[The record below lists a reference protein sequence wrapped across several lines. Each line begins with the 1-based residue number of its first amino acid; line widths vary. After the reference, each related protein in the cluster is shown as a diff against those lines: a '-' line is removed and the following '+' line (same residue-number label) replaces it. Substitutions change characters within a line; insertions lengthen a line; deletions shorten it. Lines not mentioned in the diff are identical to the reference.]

1 MVDALL
7 QFHYK
12 EDSSMAPKKDLSQ
25 LAYTYLIDQLTRK
38 ELEPGNL
45 IEPRDI
51 AGQLKISISPVNKAL
66 HLLAHEGFVKIIPR
80 KGSFVANSNPSS
92 LMDQMMLREAI
103 ECQAARIY
111 CGSPV
116 LENRDKLMQIAEKL
130 EKTPASFQ
138 EHWKHEIEYHSLL
151 VSLSGCSSLIRS
163 FKNNIR
169 LSFFLSINIYY
180 EETVERQNHVELTES
195 LTVNSPRKAEKIIR
209 EHLRSG
215 KPAFLKNL
223 QLVEGKSWEKI

>member
-1 MVDALL
+1 
-7 QFHYK
+7 
-12 EDSSMAPKKDLSQ
+12 MAPRKDLSQ
-25 LAYTYLIDQLTRK
+25 LAYTYLIDQFTGR

-51 AGQLKISISPVNKAL
+51 ARQLKISISPVNKAL

-80 KGSFVANSNPSS
+80 KGSFVENSNPSS

-116 LENRDKLMQIAEKL
+116 LENRDKLTQIAENL
-130 EKTPASFQ
+130 EKTPVSYQ
-138 EHWKHEIEYHSLL
+138 EHWKYEIEYHSLL

-169 LSFFLSINIYY
+169 LSLFLSINIYY
-180 EETVERQNHVELTES
+180 EETVERQSHVELTES
-195 LTVNSPRKAEKIIR
+195 LTVNNPSKAEKIVR

-223 QLVEGKSWEKI
+223 QLVEGKSWEKT

>member
-1 MVDALL
+1 
-7 QFHYK
+7 
-12 EDSSMAPKKDLSQ
+12 MAPKKDLSH
-25 LAYTYLIDQLTRK
+25 LAYTYLIDQLTGR
-38 ELEPGNL
+38 ELAPGNL

-51 AGQLKISISPVNKAL
+51 ARQLKISISPVNKAL

-80 KGSFVANSNPSS
+80 KGSFVENSNPSS

-116 LENRDKLMQIAEKL
+116 LENRDKLTQIAENL
-130 EKTPASFQ
+130 EKTPVSYQ
-138 EHWKHEIEYHSLL
+138 EHWKYEIEYHSLL
-151 VSLSGCSSLIRS
+151 VSLAGCSSLIRS

-180 EETVERQNHVELTES
+180 EETVERQSHVELTES
-195 LTVNSPRKAEKIIR
+195 LTVNNPSKAEKIVR

-223 QLVEGKSWEKI
+223 CLVEGKSWEKI

>member
-1 MVDALL
+1 
-7 QFHYK
+7 
-12 EDSSMAPKKDLSQ
+12 MAPKKDLSK
-25 LAYTYLIDQLTRK
+25 LAYTYLIDQFTGR

-51 AGQLKISISPVNKAL
+51 ARQLKISISPVNKAL

-80 KGSFVANSNPSS
+80 KGSFVENSNPSS

-116 LENRDKLMQIAEKL
+116 LENRDKLTQIAENL
-130 EKTPASFQ
+130 EKTPVSYQ
-138 EHWKHEIEYHSLL
+138 EHWKYEIEYHSLL

-169 LSFFLSINIYY
+169 LSLFLSINIYY
-180 EETVERQNHVELTES
+180 EETVERQSHVELTES
-195 LTVNSPRKAEKIIR
+195 LAVNNPSKAEKIVR

-223 QLVEGKSWEKI
+223 QLVEGKSWEKT

>member
-1 MVDALL
+1 M
-7 QFHYK
+7 
-12 EDSSMAPKKDLSQ
+12 KKDLSL
-25 LAYTYLIDQLTRK
+25 LAYTYLIDQLTGK

-45 IEPRDI
+45 IEPRGI
-51 AGQLKISISPVNKAL
+51 ARQLDISISPVNKAL

-80 KGSFVANSNPSS
+80 KGSFVENSNPST

-111 CGSPV
+111 CGTSV
-116 LENRDKLMQIAEKL
+116 LESRDKLIRIAENL
-130 EKTPASFQ
+130 ERTPVSYQ
-138 EHWKHEIEYHSLL
+138 EHWKYEIEYHSLL

-169 LSFFLSINIYY
+169 LSLFLSINIYY
-180 EETVERQNHVELTES
+180 EETAERQSHVELTES
-195 LTVNSPRKAEKIIR
+195 LTVGNPNKAEKIIR

-215 KPAFLKNL
+215 KPAFLRNL
-223 QLVEGKSWEKI
+223 RLVKGKSWEKI

>member
-1 MVDALL
+1 
-7 QFHYK
+7 
-12 EDSSMAPKKDLSQ
+12 MAPRKDLSQ
-25 LAYTYLIDQLTRK
+25 LAYTYLIDQLTGR

-51 AGQLKISISPVNKAL
+51 ARQLKISISPVNKAL

-80 KGSFVANSNPSS
+80 KGSFVENSNPSS

-116 LENRDKLMQIAEKL
+116 LENRDKLTQIAENL
-130 EKTPASFQ
+130 EKTPVSYQ
-138 EHWKHEIEYHSLL
+138 EHWKYEIEYHSLL

-169 LSFFLSINIYY
+169 LSLFLSINIYY
-180 EETVERQNHVELTES
+180 EETVERQSHVELTES
-195 LTVNSPRKAEKIIR
+195 LTVNSPSKAEKIIR

-215 KPAFLKNL
+215 KPAFIKNL

>member
-1 MVDALL
+1 
-7 QFHYK
+7 
-12 EDSSMAPKKDLSQ
+12 MAPKKDLAQ
-25 LAYTYLIDQLTRK
+25 VAYTYLIDLLTGRK
-38 ELEPGNL
+38 LEPGNL

-51 AGQLKISISPVNKAL
+51 ARQLGISISPVHKAL

-80 KGSFVANSNPSS
+80 KGSFVENSNPSS

-116 LENRDKLMQIAEKL
+116 LENRGRLIRIAENL
-130 EKTPASFQ
+130 EKTPVSYQ
-138 EHWKHEIEYHSLL
+138 EHWKFEIEFHSFL
-151 VSLSGCSSLIRS
+151 VSLSECSSLIRS
-163 FKNNIR
+163 FNNNIR
-169 LSFFLSINIYY
+169 LGLFLSINMYY
-180 EETVERQNHVELTES
+180 EETAERQSHVELTER
-195 LTVNSPRKAEKIIR
+195 LTGSSPGKAEKNIR

-223 QLVEGKSWEKI
+223 RFVEGKSWAKI

>member
-25 LAYTYLIDQLTRK
+25 LAYIYLIDQLTRK

-45 IEPRDI
+45 IVPRDI

-80 KGSFVANSNPSS
+80 KGSFVENSNPSS

-116 LENRDKLMQIAEKL
+116 QDNRDKLMQIAEKL
-130 EKTPASFQ
+130 EKTPASYQ

-169 LSFFLSINIYY
+169 LSFFLSINLYY
-180 EETVERQNHVELTES
+180 EDTVDRQSHIELTER
-195 LTVNSPRKAEKIIR
+195 LAGNSPGKAEKIIR

-223 QLVEGKSWEKI
+223 RFVEGKSWEKI

>member
-1 MVDALL
+1 
-7 QFHYK
+7 
-12 EDSSMAPKKDLSQ
+12 MAPKKDLSQ
-25 LAYTYLIDQLTRK
+25 LAYTYLIDQLTEK

-45 IEPRDI
+45 IEPRDV
-51 AGQLKISISPVNKAL
+51 ARKLEISISPVNKAL

-92 LMDQMMLREAI
+92 LVDQMMLREAI

-116 LENRDKLMQIAEKL
+116 QKNRERLIQIAENL
-130 EKTPASFQ
+130 EKTPASYQ
-138 EHWKHEIEYHSLL
+138 EHWKYEIEYHSLL

-180 EETVERQNHVELTES
+180 EEGGDRQSHLELTHRLAAS
-195 LTVNSPRKAEKIIR
+195 SPTKAEKLIR

-215 KPAFLKNL
+215 KPAFLKDL

>member
-1 MVDALL
+1 
-7 QFHYK
+7 
-12 EDSSMAPKKDLSQ
+12 MAPKKDLSK
-25 LAYTYLIDQLTRK
+25 LAYTYLIDQFTGR

-51 AGQLKISISPVNKAL
+51 ARQLKISISPVNKAL

-80 KGSFVANSNPSS
+80 KGSFVENSNPSS

-116 LENRDKLMQIAEKL
+116 LENRDKLTQIAENL
-130 EKTPASFQ
+130 EKTPVSYQ
-138 EHWKHEIEYHSLL
+138 EHWKYEIEYHSLL

-169 LSFFLSINIYY
+169 LSLFLSINIYY
-180 EETVERQNHVELTES
+180 EETVERQSHVELTES
-195 LTVNSPRKAEKIIR
+195 LTVNNPSKAEKIVR

-223 QLVEGKSWEKI
+223 QLVEGKSWEKT

>member
-1 MVDALL
+1 M
-7 QFHYK
+7 
-12 EDSSMAPKKDLSQ
+12 KKDLSQ
-25 LAYTYLIDQLTRK
+25 IAYTYLIDQLTGK

-51 AGQLKISISPVNKAL
+51 ARQLEISISPVNKAL

-80 KGSFVANSNPSS
+80 KGSFVENSNPSS

-116 LENRDKLMQIAEKL
+116 LENRDKLMQIAENL
-130 EKTPASFQ
+130 EETPASYQ
-138 EHWKHEIEYHSLL
+138 EHWKYEIEYHSLL

-180 EETVERQNHVELTES
+180 EEIVERQSHLELTER
-195 LTVNSPRKAEKIIR
+195 LGVNSPSKAQRFIR

-223 QLVEGKSWEKI
+223 RFVEGKSWEKI

>member
-1 MVDALL
+1 
-7 QFHYK
+7 
-12 EDSSMAPKKDLSQ
+12 MAPRKDLSQ
-25 LAYTYLIDQLTRK
+25 LAYTYLIDQLTGR

-51 AGQLKISISPVNKAL
+51 ARQLKISISPVNKAL

-80 KGSFVANSNPSS
+80 KGSFVENSNPSS

-116 LENRDKLMQIAEKL
+116 LENRDKLTQIAENL
-130 EKTPASFQ
+130 EKTPVSYQ
-138 EHWKHEIEYHSLL
+138 EHWKYEIEYHSLL

-169 LSFFLSINIYY
+169 LSLFLSINIYY
-180 EETVERQNHVELTES
+180 EETGERQSHVELTES
-195 LTVNSPRKAEKIIR
+195 LTVNNPSKAEKIVR

-223 QLVEGKSWEKI
+223 QLVEGKSWEKT

>member
-1 MVDALL
+1 
-7 QFHYK
+7 
-12 EDSSMAPKKDLSQ
+12 MAPKKDLSK
-25 LAYTYLIDQLTRK
+25 LAYTYLIDQFTGR

-51 AGQLKISISPVNKAL
+51 ARQLKISISPVNKAL

-80 KGSFVANSNPSS
+80 KGSFVENSNPSS

-116 LENRDKLMQIAEKL
+116 LENRDKLIQIAENL
-130 EKTPASFQ
+130 DKTPVSYQ
-138 EHWKHEIEYHSLL
+138 EHWKYEIEYHSLL

-169 LSFFLSINIYY
+169 LSLFLSINIYY
-180 EETVERQNHVELTES
+180 EETVERQSHVELTES
-195 LTVNSPRKAEKIIR
+195 LTVNNPSKAEKIVR

-223 QLVEGKSWEKI
+223 QLVEGKSWEKT

>member
-1 MVDALL
+1 M
-7 QFHYK
+7 
-12 EDSSMAPKKDLSQ
+12 EKKNNLSQ
-25 LAYTYLIDQLTRK
+25 LAYTYIIDQLVAK

-51 AGQLKISISPVNKAL
+51 AQQLEISASPVNKAL

-92 LMDQMMLREAI
+92 LVDQMMLREAI

-111 CGSPV
+111 CGAPV
-116 LENRDKLMQIAEKL
+116 MEGRADLIKIAEKL
-130 EKTPASFQ
+130 EKTSTSFR
-138 EHWKHEIEYHSLL
+138 EHWKLEIEYHSLL
-151 VSLSGCSSLIRS
+151 VYLSGCSSLIRS
-163 FKNNIR
+163 FKNNIH

-180 EETVERQNHVELTES
+180 DKALESQSHIELTEK
-195 LTVNSPRKAEKIIR
+195 LTVNNPNKAEKYIR

-215 KPAFLKNL
+215 KPAFLHNL
-223 QLVEGKSWEKI
+223 ILVGEKSWEKI

>member
-1 MVDALL
+1 
-7 QFHYK
+7 
-12 EDSSMAPKKDLSQ
+12 MAPKKDLSR
-25 LAYTYLIDQLTRK
+25 LAYTYLIDQLTDRK
-38 ELEPGNL
+38 LEPGNL

-51 AGQLKISISPVNKAL
+51 ARQLDISISPVNKAL

-80 KGSFVANSNPSS
+80 KGSFVENSNPSS
-92 LMDQMMLREAI
+92 LADQMMLREAI

-116 LENRDKLMQIAEKL
+116 LNNRERLIRIAENL
-130 EKTPASFQ
+130 EKTPATYQ
-138 EHWKHEIEYHSLL
+138 EHWKYEIEYHSLL
-151 VSLSGCSSLIRS
+151 VSLSGCSSLMRS

-180 EETVERQNHVELTES
+180 EEAGERQSHVELADKLCTS
-195 LTVNSPRKAEKIIR
+195 SPAKAERLIR

-215 KPAFLKNL
+215 KPAFLRGL
-223 QLVEGKSWEKI
+223 QIVEGKSWEKI

>member
-1 MVDALL
+1 
-7 QFHYK
+7 
-12 EDSSMAPKKDLSQ
+12 MAPRKDLSQ
-25 LAYTYLIDQLTRK
+25 LAYTYLIDQLTGR

-51 AGQLKISISPVNKAL
+51 ARQLKISISPVNKAL

-80 KGSFVANSNPSS
+80 KGSFVENSNPSS

-116 LENRDKLMQIAEKL
+116 LENRDKLTQIAENL
-130 EKTPASFQ
+130 EKTPVSYQ
-138 EHWKHEIEYHSLL
+138 EHWKYEIEYHSLL

-169 LSFFLSINIYY
+169 LSLFLSINIYY
-180 EETVERQNHVELTES
+180 EETGERQSHVELTES
-195 LTVNSPRKAEKIIR
+195 LTANSPSKAEKIIR

-215 KPAFLKNL
+215 KPAFIKNL

>member
-1 MVDALL
+1 M
-7 QFHYK
+7 
-12 EDSSMAPKKDLSQ
+12 MGKK
-25 LAYTYLIDQLTRK
+25 
-38 ELEPGNL
+38 LEPGNL

-51 AGQLKISISPVNKAL
+51 AGELDISISPVHKAL
-66 HLLAHEGFVKIIPR
+66 HRLAHEGFVKIIPR
-80 KGSFVANSNPSS
+80 KGSFVENSNPSS

-111 CGSPV
+111 CGAPV
-116 LENRDKLMQIAEKL
+116 EQNKDKLMRIAEKL
-130 EKTPASFQ
+130 ERTPASYM

-169 LSFFLSINIYY
+169 LSLFLSLNLYLQ
-180 EETVERQNHVELTES
+180 EGADRKSHVELTER
-195 LTVNSPRKAEKIIR
+195 LAVNSPQKAERLIR

-215 KPAFLKNL
+215 QPAVLRDLFLI
-223 QLVEGKSWEKI
+223 EGKSWERI

>member
-25 LAYTYLIDQLTRK
+25 LAYIYLIDQLTRK

-80 KGSFVANSNPSS
+80 KGSFVENSNPSS

-116 LENRDKLMQIAEKL
+116 QDNRDKLML
-130 EKTPASFQ
+130 
-138 EHWKHEIEYHSLL
+138 
-151 VSLSGCSSLIRS
+151 LIR
-163 FKNNIR
+163 NIGNMKLNTTR
-169 LSFFLSINIYY
+169 CSCPFPGAP
-180 EETVERQNHVELTES
+180 V
-195 LTVNSPRKAEKIIR
+195 
-209 EHLRSG
+209 
-215 KPAFLKNL
+215 
-223 QLVEGKSWEKI
+223 

>member
-1 MVDALL
+1 
-7 QFHYK
+7 
-12 EDSSMAPKKDLSQ
+12 MAPKKDLSQ
-25 LAYTYLIDQLTRK
+25 LAYTYLIDQLTDRK
-38 ELEPGNL
+38 LEPGNL

-51 AGQLKISISPVNKAL
+51 ARQLDISISPVNKAL
-66 HLLAHEGFVKIIPR
+66 HLLAHEGFVRIIPR

-92 LMDQMMLREAI
+92 LADQMMLREAI

-116 LENRDKLMQIAEKL
+116 RANRERLIRIAENL
-130 EKTPASFQ
+130 EKTPATYQ
-138 EHWKHEIEYHSLL
+138 EHWKYEIDYHSLL
-151 VSLSGCSSLIRS
+151 VSLSGCSSLMRG

-180 EETVERQNHVELTES
+180 EEAGDRQSHVELTDKLCTS
-195 LTVNSPRKAEKIIR
+195 SPLKAERLIR

-215 KPAFLKNL
+215 KPAFLREL
-223 QLVEGKSWEKI
+223 QIVEGKSWEKI

>member
-1 MVDALL
+1 
-7 QFHYK
+7 
-12 EDSSMAPKKDLSQ
+12 MAPKKDLSK
-25 LAYTYLIDQLTRK
+25 LAYTYLIDQFTGR

-51 AGQLKISISPVNKAL
+51 ARQLKISISPVNKAL

-80 KGSFVANSNPSS
+80 KGSFVENSNPSS

-116 LENRDKLMQIAEKL
+116 LENRDKLTQIAENL
-130 EKTPASFQ
+130 EKTPVSYQ
-138 EHWKHEIEYHSLL
+138 EHWKYEIEYHSLL

-169 LSFFLSINIYY
+169 LSLFLSINIYY
-180 EETVERQNHVELTES
+180 EETGERQSHVELTES
-195 LTVNSPRKAEKIIR
+195 LTVNNPSKAEKIVR

-223 QLVEGKSWEKI
+223 QLVEGKSWEKT